1 MQEGFQRLTAMSSVA
16 QSFNQI
22 FKRYEE
28 RTGKRLNVTYRSEA
42 ELEAAIAK
50 NPSDHQSHL
59 HLEWGRGGGLVGS
72 LDQLSV
78 SEYPDWNPKTVADV
92 LYE

>member
-1 MQEGFQRLTAMSSVA
+1 M

-22 FKRYEE
+22 FEQHEE
-28 RTGKRLNVTYRSEA
+28 RTGKKLNVTYRSEA

-50 NPSDHQSHL
+50 NHSDVPSFLQ
-59 HLEWGRGGGLVGS
+59 LEWGRGGGLIGS
-72 LDQLSV
+72 VEQLSV

-92 LYE
+92 LYA

>member
-1 MQEGFQRLTAMSSVA
+1 MSSPR

-22 FKRYEE
+22 FKQYED
-28 RTGKRLNVTYRSEA
+28 RTGKKLNVTYRPESE
-42 ELEAAIAK
+42 LKAAIAK
-50 NPSDHQSHL
+50 NPSDIRSVLQ
-59 HLEWGRGGGLVGS
+59 LEWGRGAGVVGS

-92 LYE
+92 LYA